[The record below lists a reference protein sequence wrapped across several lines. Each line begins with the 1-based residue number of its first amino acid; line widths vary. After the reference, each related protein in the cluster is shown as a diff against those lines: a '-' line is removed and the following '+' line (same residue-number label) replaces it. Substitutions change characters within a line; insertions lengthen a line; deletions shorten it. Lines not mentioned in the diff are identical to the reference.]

1 MTTTQATKT
10 VKPVETRIG
19 FNMDF
24 TIETQYAKHPNGQ
37 WFRRSKDK
45 TPVGYRQSAWE
56 KCSEPTTATTDRF
69 AARLPAD
76 VDAPKVARV
85 YKPARWTVGAPIFV
99 YVDGKPVMQARI
111 TDGGKTFI
119 GTSFNT
125 GMLMFLNDNKTV
137 ARNGNVE
144 VRLMA

>member
-1 MTTTQATKT
+1 MGTT
-10 VKPVETRIG
+10 VKPVETRVG
-19 FNMDF
+19 FSMDF

-56 KCSEPTTATTDRF
+56 KCSEPTTIMPGDF
-69 AARLPAD
+69 SARLPVN

-85 YKPARWTVGAPIFV
+85 YKPSRWTVGAPVFV
-99 YVDGKPVMQARI
+99 YVGGKPVMQARI

-119 GTSFNT
+119 GTSFAT
-125 GMLMFLNDNKTV
+125 GMLMFLNDAKTV
-137 ARNGNVE
+137 ARAGNVE
-144 VRLMA
+144 VRLMG